1 MANIWNPDDQWKL
14 DPASGQYQQ
23 QAAPQLAPQGGINWA
38 DVEQQLR
45 TAGGNLYDPTDL
57 EGIQRNTGYSVGG
70 VSLDQALQ
78 NQRGIYD
85 QRRSSERTGS
95 QAQSPQYATP
105 TQQWNQ
111 QPAMQPQS
119 DALFKL
125 LMERAQQGTAVD
137 RNSANVRS
145 QVDPVVAQQQRA
157 SRNYI
162 DTLAE
167 KAGPLANIQGEQ
179 RLAAE
184 RGGQAAGAL
193 ESEVIGREND
203 RLLQEKMQALQ
214 LGAQFMSEQERNQL
228 QREIAYLQDA
238 AHTADRTQNQGQ
250 FSASQSQANDQFL
263 RELALREYDT
273 TNKWDYAWSGV

>member
-1 MANIWNPDDQWKL
+1 MALWNPDEQYDL
-14 DPASGQYQQ
+14 DPATGQYRQQPRESLTQGQSPYDLDAWYQQ
-23 QAAPQLAPQGGINWA
+23 QLGRAPDANERQTDLANIDKYGAAGFQSDFQKRLAPP
-38 DVEQQLR
+38 QQ
-45 TAGGNLYDPTDL
+45 
-57 EGIQRNTGYSVGG
+57 Q
-70 VSLDQALQ
+70 QA
-78 NQRGIYD
+78 
-85 QRRSSERTGS
+85 
-95 QAQSPQYATP
+95 PQYATP

-119 DALFKL
+119 DQLFKL

-145 QVDPVVAQQQRA
+145 QVDPVVAQQERA

-162 DTLAE
+162 DDLAE
-167 KAGPLANIQGEQ
+167 KAGPLANIQGEK

-238 AHTADRTQNQGQ
+238 AHTADRSQNQGQ
-250 FSASQSQANDQFL
+250 FSASQAQGNDQFL
-263 RELALREYDT
+263 RELALREFDLNNT
-273 TNKWDYAWSGV
+273 WDYRWQMGA